1 MNTVETK
8 SLVPRLYQAATSSAS
23 WRIRI
28 ALALKE
34 IAYDTVWLD
43 LRKGEHLDESYRDL
57 LPAQQVPCLEIDGHR
72 LFQSM
77 AIIEYLDETR
87 PTLRLVPQEAALRAG
102 VRAVSEL
109 INSAIQPMHN
119 IAVRE
124 RLQEQFAAG
133 ESATQEWCRFW
144 IERRFASLD
153 VVLRESRSR
162 YACADSITMADVF
175 LYPQVLTSQ
184 RFDVDMKRFPAIS
197 AVVDSLADLTA
208 FHESHPPA
216 L

>member
-1 MNTVETK
+1 MK
-8 SLVPRLYQAATSSAS
+8 G
-23 WRIRI
+23 
-28 ALALKE
+28 

-43 LRKGEHLDESYRDL
+43 LRKGEHLDDSYKDV
-57 LPAQQVPCLEIDGHR
+57 LPARQVPCLAIDGQR

-87 PTLRLVPQEAALRAG
+87 PAPRLVPEDAAARAA

-109 INSAIQPMHN
+109 INSAIQPLHN

-124 RLQEQFAAG
+124 RLREQFAAG
-133 ESATQEWCRFW
+133 EQATREWCRFW
-144 IERRFASLD
+144 IEGRFTSLD
-153 VVLRESRSR
+153 SVLRENGTR
-162 YACADSITMADVF
+162 YACADLITIADVF

-184 RFDVDMKRFPAIS
+184 RFDVDMRSFPAIG
-197 AVVDSLADLTA
+197 AIVDRLSEIEA
-208 FHESHPPA
+208 FRQSHPPA